1 MMLLLEPRKALRK
14 LTKTCRSAKF
24 AILLP
29 WSSGAVAWNLAYEI
43 PYRILSLCLRPACF
57 TAITNYIL
65 EVKFGWKYWTQSE
78 VCHIAAIL
86 LVLLLPSW
94 NLAYEIPYR
103 ILSLCLRPACF
114 TTTKNY
120 SLEVKFGL
128 KYWAKCLI
136 CHIVAMVLWH
146 CCLELKTA
154 VCQQNPKYSQMFCLD
169 FSSRALS
176 VPKCISCNS
185 SSPKLRMPIVWKDT
199 MAIIIIIC
207 CETHD

>member
-29 WSSGAVAWNLAYEI
+29 WCSGAVA
-43 PYRILSLCLRPACF
+43 
-57 TAITNYIL
+57 
-65 EVKFGWKYWTQSE
+65 
-78 VCHIAAIL
+78 
-86 LVLLLPSW
+86 W

-128 KYWAKCLI
+128 KYWAQCLI
-136 CHIVAMVLWH
+136 CHIVAMVLWR

-154 VCQQNPKYSQMFCLD
+154 VCQQNPKCCHMFCLD
-169 FSSRALS
+169 FSSRALA
-176 VPKCISCNS
+176 VPQCTFLATQALLNYTCLLCGKTPWLLSLLYAVKPMTKYCLLIKKS
-185 SSPKLRMPIVWKDT
+185 KVT
-199 MAIIIIIC
+199 
-207 CETHD
+207 